1 MLLVV
6 LVASEL
12 LLLPELLSELLPELL
27 PEFLPPLE
35 VLVAGGA
42 TGDVGVLTSIDVGD
56 KDGVGIGIAVG
67 ELGAG
72 DIGTTFWGSGA
83 LEVVVVVMW
92 SFLHVRL
99 RRVGAGGGGGRCWNF
114 GDCFCG
120 GGGGSR
126 FGIVCGVVPFGSGG
140 VEFWAIGIFWGAS
153 AERPMA
159 LGVSPMLLSTW
170 SAKEGWLA
178 CWATAMFC
186 AISDAIPMLLA

>member
-1 MLLVV
+1 MLLVL

-83 LEVVVVVMW
+83 LEVVVVMW

-99 RRVGAGGGGGRCWNF
+99 RRVGASGGGGRCWNF
-114 GDCFCG
+114 GDGFCG
-120 GGGGSR
+120 GGGDSR

-140 VEFWAIGIFWGAS
+140 AEFLAIGIFWGAS
-153 AERPMA
+153 RDF
-159 LGVSPMLLSTW
+159 GQSPMLPSTW
-170 SAKEGWLA
+170 AAKEDWCCMGSGWA
-178 CWATAMFC
+178 PGITQDVPVMSA
-186 AISDAIPMLLA
+186 